1 MWCLFFF
8 FREGRLK
15 IDLVH
20 DDVQKELLK
29 EVETLEGVQAL
40 LQRTLEEATEQVRYC
55 SVLLFFLLHPDSGQT
70 FCRDIS
76 NTE

>member
-1 MWCLFFF
+1 MLTLGVMSFDVLLFC
-8 FREGRLK
+8 RERRLK

-40 LQRTLEEATEQVRYC
+40 LQRTLEEATEQVR
-55 SVLLFFLLHPDSGQT
+55 
-70 FCRDIS
+70 
-76 NTE
+76 